1 MKKLIKKMG
10 DSSIIFT
17 ILASFLVTL
26 IIEVLSEGGFKGAIN
41 HITGNPL
48 IFIYSIMILFATYQ
62 LAFLLKRRIFYISL
76 VSIVWIGLATTNA
89 IILSNRVTPLTYIDL
104 KMFSNVLTILNK
116 YLNGFQLGLIIIALI
131 LVVICLVFMF
141 IYSPK
146 RTKKIS
152 YKRNLACIVA
162 YTAFF
167 LMTTVVLIKQGF
179 LSIYFGNIA
188 NAYLE
193 YGFPYSFCSTA
204 INTGVSRPKDY
215 SENRINEIKEKV
227 KDEES
232 KNEKVNII
240 MLQLESFFD
249 PSHVKGIKLSEN
261 PIPTFTE
268 LRDKYSSGYLTVP
281 GYGAGTANTEFEI
294 MTGMSLD
301 YFGTGE
307 YPYKT
312 ILKKKTCENINYTLK
327 DLGYSTHA
335 IHNNR
340 STFYSRNVVF
350 PNLGFDTFTS
360 LEFMNA
366 YDLNPIEW
374 AKDKYLT
381 EEIMKC
387 LKYNDNPD
395 YIYTIS
401 VQGHGEYPKEVVD
414 ENQTITIDGI
424 EDEGERNA
432 FEYYVNQIHEMD
444 KFVKDLT
451 ETLEKY
457 DEKVVLVMYGDH
469 LPTLHIGG
477 KQISDD
483 MLTNGNMYQT
493 QYIMWNNFGLEK
505 QDKDLFAYQLSAEIA
520 NRLDIHNGTL
530 IKYHQQLQNEPYY
543 QQGLRLLQYD
553 MLYGKQYIY
562 GRTNPFK
569 PTNMRYDVED
579 VKIDRVYT
587 ANGNIYVAGENFT
600 EYSVVYVNDKKLKT
614 TFINK
619 ELLEVENEKLD
630 NEDDIYIMQIG
641 ANGKSKLSKSGNY
654 VYEKEPEK
662 E

>member
-1 MKKLIKKMG
+1 MKKLIKKME

-215 SENRINEIKEKV
+215 SENRINEIKEKM

-312 ILKKKTCENINYTLK
+312 ILKV
-327 DLGYSTHA
+327 DL
-335 IHNNR
+335 
-340 STFYSRNVVF
+340 
-350 PNLGFDTFTS
+350 
-360 LEFMNA
+360 
-366 YDLNPIEW
+366 
-374 AKDKYLT
+374 
-381 EEIMKC
+381 
-387 LKYNDNPD
+387 
-395 YIYTIS
+395 
-401 VQGHGEYPKEVVD
+401 
-414 ENQTITIDGI
+414 
-424 EDEGERNA
+424 
-432 FEYYVNQIHEMD
+432 
-444 KFVKDLT
+444 
-451 ETLEKY
+451 
-457 DEKVVLVMYGDH
+457 
-469 LPTLHIGG
+469 
-477 KQISDD
+477 
-483 MLTNGNMYQT
+483 
-493 QYIMWNNFGLEK
+493 
-505 QDKDLFAYQLSAEIA
+505 
-520 NRLDIHNGTL
+520 
-530 IKYHQQLQNEPYY
+530 
-543 QQGLRLLQYD
+543 LL
-553 MLYGKQYIY
+553 
-562 GRTNPFK
+562 
-569 PTNMRYDVED
+569 
-579 VKIDRVYT
+579 
-587 ANGNIYVAGENFT
+587 
-600 EYSVVYVNDKKLKT
+600 
-614 TFINK
+614 
-619 ELLEVENEKLD
+619 
-630 NEDDIYIMQIG
+630 
-641 ANGKSKLSKSGNY
+641 
-654 VYEKEPEK
+654 
-662 E
+662 

>member
-483 MLTNGNMYQT
+483 MLTNGDMYQT

-530 IKYHQQLQNEPYY
+530 IKYHQQLQNEPDY

-600 EYSVVYVNDKKLKT
+600 EYSAVYVNDKKLKT

>member
-1 MKKLIKKMG
+1 MKKLIKKME

-48 IFIYSIMILFATYQ
+48 IFVYSIMILFATYQ

-116 YLNGFQLGLIIIALI
+116 YLNAFQLGLIIVGLI

-215 SENRINEIKEKV
+215 SEKRINEIKEKM

-401 VQGHGEYPKEVVD
+401 VQGHGEYPKTVVD

-424 EDEGERNA
+424 EDEGEKNA

-483 MLTNGNMYQT
+483 MLTNGDMYQT

-530 IKYHQQLQNEPYY
+530 IKYHQQLQNESDY

-600 EYSVVYVNDKKLKT
+600 EYSTVYVNDKKLKT

-619 ELLEVENEKLD
+619 ELLEVENEKLN

-654 VYEKEPEK
+654 IYEKEPEK